1 MYLREHED
9 GVVLEVKVIPGSSRN
24 ALTRTSEGSLTVK
37 LTAPPVE
44 GKANKALVKLL
55 GKTLRVPPS
64 SITILRGHA
73 SREKIVLISG
83 MDRGGV
89 QARLEEGMLLGEKQG
104 GRGKKT

>member
-1 MYLREHED
+1 MYLKEQSE

-24 ALTRTSEGSLTVK
+24 ALVRTSEGGLTVR

-44 GKANKALVKLL
+44 GKANKALVKFL
-55 GKTLRVPPS
+55 GKTLRIPPS

-83 MDRGGV
+83 TDR
-89 QARLEEGMLLGEKQG
+89 AEMEKRLEDAVEQPRKP
-104 GRGKKT
+104 GRGKKKA

>member
-9 GVVLEVKVIPGSSRN
+9 GVVLEVKVIPGSARN
-24 ALTRTSEGSLTVK
+24 LLVRTSQESLTVK

-83 MDRGGV
+83 MDRAGV
-89 QARLEEGMLLGEKQG
+89 QARLEGAMTHREEQG

>member
-24 ALTRTSEGSLTVK
+24 AVVRTSEGGLAVK

-55 GKTLRVPPS
+55 GKILRVPPS

-73 SREKIVLISG
+73 SREKIVLISAV
-83 MDRGGV
+83 DRAEV
-89 QARLEEGMLLGEKQG
+89 EERLEDAKEQLGKPG
-104 GRGKKT
+104 GGKKKV